1 MACCLDEA
9 AIAQLGQ
16 EDSTGCAKRSVD
28 TVVDRV
34 RGDDCEAWAS
44 GVDFGVT
51 IHVILLLRVKEEMCD
66 QGTSSG
72 LTEPIPEAL
81 RAD

>member
-1 MACCLDEA
+1 MPSALSIRRLTESEET
-9 AIAQLGQ
+9 ILRH
-16 EDSTGCAKRSVD
+16 ELVELT
-28 TVVDRV
+28 
-34 RGDDCEAWAS
+34 
-44 GVDFGVT
+44 FGVT

-81 RAD
+81 RAN